1 MTPWVIN
8 LGLAA
13 VLIYLLF
20 DRRTRRWPTVARQGL
35 GFDDGVSVLAAF
47 RVAEGAHE
55 DDRWAQGTLTRDRG
69 GDYHWTPG
77 GTVTAQRLGSVHVVD
92 ARVCSWWEG
101 VWSLHSGWIVL
112 RCAGVEGTAW
122 AAFEIAAGPGDLSR
136 LPELARHAS
145 PH

>member
-35 GFDDGVSVLAAF
+35 GFDDGISVLAAF
-47 RVAEGAHE
+47 RVAEGDHE
-55 DDRWAQGTLTRDRG
+55 DRWAQGTLTRDRG

-77 GTVTAQRLGSVHVVD
+77 GTVTAQRLGAVHVVD
-92 ARVCSWWEG
+92 ARVSSWWEG
-101 VWSLHSGWIVL
+101 VWSLHSGWVVL
-112 RCAGVEGTAW
+112 RCAGVEGTGG
-122 AAFEIAAGPGDLSR
+122 AAFEMAAGPDDLTR
-136 LPELARHAS
+136 LPELARHAT
-145 PH
+145 PR